1 MTEVRL
7 PKPGDAITEAEI
19 TELLVDDGATVSEG
33 DPLYSIATDKVEWT
47 LSCGDEAVLDEWLNT
62 LRQWVGNFKSRKKA
76 KKKRP
81 PTQGAGVTASA
92 PS

>member
-33 DPLYSIATDKVEWT
+33 DPLYSIATDKVEM
-47 LSCGDEAVLDEWLNT
+47 DIEAPASGTVSWKIEKGRTYDIGIL
-62 LRQWVGNFKSRKKA
+62 
-76 KKKRP
+76 
-81 PTQGAGVTASA
+81 GAVIS
-92 PS
+92 